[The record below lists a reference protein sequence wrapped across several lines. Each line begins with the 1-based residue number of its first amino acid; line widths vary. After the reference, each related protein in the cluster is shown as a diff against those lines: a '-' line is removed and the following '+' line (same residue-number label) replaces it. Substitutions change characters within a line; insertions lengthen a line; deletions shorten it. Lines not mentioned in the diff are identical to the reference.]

1 MKLRTILYGYTFLNA
16 GYIPDPSESNVVQ
29 SIYFEYIGGTTM
41 AEIAKRLNAADVPY
55 SPDKSTWDKN
65 MVYRILTDA
74 RYIGE
79 GVYPQIIPKDIFG
92 RANKKENI
100 AMQEP
105 LTYELLWL
113 KQKAFCHVCGKQLY
127 RRRMKNGSY
136 RWICLNR
143 CIRCK
148 PIRDK
153 NLQDMILEK
162 LSQLKE
168 HPEDASEASKDA
180 VFSLSPEARK
190 YENEIERLISEPNP
204 SYQLLKSVVLDCVSK
219 RYDCCDNSGSDEISK
234 ELTVALSKEPP
245 GFDLMK
251 KICEKIA
258 VDENGEVHLILKNC
272 KDYS

>member
-1 MKLRTILYGYTFLNA
+1 MKLRTILYGYTFQNA
-16 GYIPDPSESNVVQ
+16 GYIPDSSESNVVQ
-29 SIYFEYIGGTTM
+29 SIYSEYIGGTTI

-65 MVYRILTDA
+65 IIYRILTDA

-79 GVYPQIIPKDIFG
+79 GIYPQIISKELFE
-92 RANKKENI
+92 RANQKENI

-105 LTYELLWL
+105 ITDELQWL
-113 KQKAFCHVCGKQLY
+113 KQKAFCHACGKQLY
-127 RRRMKNGSY
+127 RRRMKDGSY
-136 RWICLNR
+136 RWICLNK

-153 NLQDMILEK
+153 NLQDMILMK

-168 HPEDASEASKDA
+168 HPEDASESSKNA

-190 YENEIERLISEPNP
+190 YENEIERLISEPKP
-204 SYQLLKSVVLDCVSK
+204 SYQLVKSVVLDCVSK
-219 RYDCCDNSGSDEISK
+219 RYDCCVNSGTDDISK
-234 ELTVALSKEPP
+234 EFTVALSKEPP

-251 KICEKIA
+251 KLCEKIA
-258 VDENGEVHLILKNC
+258 VDEKGEVHLILKNG
-272 KDYS
+272 KDCI

>member
-1 MKLRTILYGYTFLNA
+1 MKLRTILYGYTFQNA
-16 GYIPDPSESNVVQ
+16 GYIPNPSESNVVQ
-29 SIYFEYIGGTTM
+29 SIYSEYIGGTTM
-41 AEIAKRLNAADVPY
+41 SEIAKRLNAADVPY
-55 SPDKSTWDKN
+55 STDKSTWDKN

-79 GVYPQIIPKDIFG
+79 GIYPQIISKELFE
-92 RANKKENI
+92 RANQKENI

-105 LTYELLWL
+105 LTDEFRWL
-113 KQKAFCHVCGKQLY
+113 KQKAFCHACGRQLY
-127 RRRMKNGSY
+127 RRRMKDGSY

-153 NLQDMILEK
+153 NLQDMIQEK
-162 LSQLKE
+162 LSLLKD
-168 HPEDASEASKDA
+168 HPESIADDFTVEE
-180 VFSLSPEARK
+180 FSLSPEARK

-219 RYDCCDNSGSDEISK
+219 RYDCCVNSGSDGISK

-245 GFDLMK
+245 SFDLMK
-251 KICEKIA
+251 KICETIA
-258 VDENGEVHLILKNC
+258 VDEKGEVHLILKNG
-272 KDYS
+272 KDYR